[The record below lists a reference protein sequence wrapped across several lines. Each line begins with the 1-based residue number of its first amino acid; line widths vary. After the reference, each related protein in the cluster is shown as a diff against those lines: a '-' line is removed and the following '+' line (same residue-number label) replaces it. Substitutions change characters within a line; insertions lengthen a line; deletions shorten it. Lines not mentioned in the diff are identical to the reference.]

1 MTIKT
6 NFNVNPYY
14 DDFDENK
21 NHLRIL
27 FKPGFA
33 VQSRELTQLQ
43 SLLQNQTSVFG
54 KHIFQNGSRVS
65 GANQI
70 KQIATYLKL
79 DSNYSGTSITANNFN
94 GKTIY
99 STDETKRAQVLVSYE
114 VDAGTGDPATLMIK
128 QLYGDPF
135 VAGDTIKSE
144 DNSFFANVS
153 TDGVGTG
160 LTFSID
166 EGYWFYEGF
175 FVKSVPQ
182 TIAVSKY
189 STNANSRVG
198 FNVTENIITTSDDST
213 LLDPALEASN
223 YQAPGADRFVID
235 LTLTQKDYNSTDRTQ
250 FIEVGKFY
258 LGNYFTSVQ
267 LAEYAELA
275 DEFAHR
281 TYDQSGN
288 YTVNAFNLNLNDNSS
303 NTAQTSVTLS
313 PGKAYVY
320 GYEVS
325 TSLPTTINVDKPRDT
340 FAVTN
345 RILSADYGEYIY
357 TKNHYGTFPIDSLSK
372 IDVHCV
378 SKANVNTSSVAALS
392 NTKIGTV
399 RVKSYDYDSS
409 SNTSNSQTYTYKTS
423 IFDVD
428 ISNSIT
434 GNVNTAPSTTSVTIG
449 NVSTGQIFSNV
460 NDAYTGAIFTITTGP
475 GSEEGSKIITSFNAA
490 TQTIT
495 FSAADAY
502 TTTPTTASKFK
513 IDFEFSSAES
523 LIVNSST
530 TIVTSAD
537 IDSRSKDPA
546 STYNYSFI
554 SDTSLEQ
561 LLFKLGQDWIANNSI
576 TNVSYY
582 YKKLYTGVT
591 FSANSAT
598 ISVPDLVNES
608 FIPASL
614 DSTELLDYQIVCTSA
629 SGSYTIGQII
639 TSANLSVSVGSG
651 TATLTVA
658 NSVSMTANVIAT
670 IYSPNAVAKSKTY
683 ITCNPCVQTSA
694 NVNTANVDSG
704 AAIVYGS
711 NGQTTIANTAVIKT
725 PGTPQSLYVTD
736 VDSIVQ
742 ILDFND
748 ASVANT
754 GGIDVTSR
762 YTLDN
767 GQRDSYYDHS
777 SIVLK
782 AGVTAPKGPLVVRYN
797 RYTSSGSGFFTNYSY
812 IPNYNTIPSYTT
824 RSGVTYNLRDS
835 FDFRP
840 VRADASGT
848 YTSGTVS
855 FVLTPTTG
863 PKIPG
868 IGTIINSSYSYYL
881 PRTDIVVVHKNQ
893 LFEVLKGTSSLTPL
907 DPQVPSDAML
917 LYVLHSP
924 AYVANTSVID
934 VQYIDNKR
942 YTMRDIGTLEKRI
955 SNLEYYTTLSLLEQ
969 DTLGKQDLT
978 TLDSTNLPR
987 FKNGIITDS
996 FTGSSVADVTN
1007 DSYKASID
1015 TTNKEMRPTFN
1026 INSFGLS
1033 FDKTSSVGC
1042 IQNGPFVSLATQN
1055 TTILMTQDY
1064 VSDLINL
1071 NPFNVVKY
1079 LGKISL
1085 DPSSDIWVDTN
1096 RAADVLV
1103 NLSGDNDAWDMITN
1117 KLPVSTQWGS
1127 WNDIFFGQ
1135 PQTDVQ
1141 QWSSGWTNY
1150 TQTNTTQSVT
1160 QQRQGITTSVV
1171 PQKITQNIGDR
1182 VVNVAIIPYIRSN
1195 QVIFYGSN
1203 FKPVTKLYSFF
1214 DKESV
1219 DNYVARTN
1227 KFVLDNSALF
1237 QCRIG
1242 NQENINVSNTITSTI
1257 NVVTAIQNST
1267 NSVFALNINGIPGGT
1282 FTYNTKLTG
1291 QRSGAT
1297 ANVVGYYH
1305 YSGNV
1310 VSATTN
1316 TIVLSKDA
1324 SGANNEVDYAN
1335 VANSN
1340 TVNIVFGTGSG
1351 QSATMSSYDAGTR
1364 TITISGT
1371 WANVPDSTS
1380 IYSIGQPTTD
1390 AAGNISG
1397 IFYLPGATFKIGE
1410 KSFQLIDNNTNNIA
1424 ISSTNGETSY
1434 FAQGILQTMERET
1447 ITTVAPTVERYSVT
1461 ATQNI
1466 VKTLNSST
1474 TAIDNTPINS
1484 GSAPASDGDSG
1495 GGGSGGGGD
1504 GGGGGG
1510 DSDD

>member
-54 KHIFQNGSRVS
+54 KHIFQNGSKVS
-65 GANQI
+65 GANQVR
-70 KQIATYLKL
+70 QIATYLKL
-79 DSNYSGTSITANNFN
+79 DSSYSGTAITANNFN

-99 STDETKRAQVLVSYE
+99 STDGTKRAQVLVSYE

-128 QLYGDPF
+128 QLYGDSF
-135 VAGDTIKSE
+135 AAGDTIKSE
-144 DNSFFANVS
+144 DNFFANVS
-153 TDGVGTG
+153 TGGVGTG

-175 FVKSVPQ
+175 FVKNLPQ

-189 STNANSRVG
+189 TTNANSRVG

-235 LTLTQKDYNSTDRTQ
+235 LTLAQKDYHSTDRTQ

-258 LGNYFTSVQ
+258 NGNYFTSVQ
-267 LAEYAELA
+267 LPEYAALA

-288 YTVNAFNLNLNDNSS
+288 YTVNAFNLNLSNPS
-303 NTAQTSVTLS
+303 NTAQTNVILS

-325 TSLPTTINVDKPRDT
+325 TSLPTTITVDKPRDT
-340 FAVTN
+340 FSAN
-345 RILSADYGEYIY
+345 GILSADYGEYIY
-357 TKNHYGTFPIDSLSK
+357 TKNHYGTFPIDYMNT

-378 SKANVNTSSVAALS
+378 PKANINTSSVSTLS
-392 NTKIGTV
+392 NTKIGTI

-409 SNTSNSQTYTYKTS
+409 SDTSNSQTYTYRTS
-423 IFDVD
+423 LFDVN
-428 ISNSIT
+428 IANSIT
-434 GNVNTAPSTTSVTIG
+434 GNVNTAPTSTSVTIG
-449 NVSTGQIFSNV
+449 NVSLSQTYTNYD
-460 NDAYTGAIFTITTGP
+460 NAYAGATFTITTGP
-475 GSEEGSKIITSFNAA
+475 GSAEGSKIITSFNAA

-502 TTTPTTASKFK
+502 ITTPTTASQFR
-513 IDFEFSSAES
+513 IDFEFASAES
-523 LIVNSST
+523 FVSLNAANKIVA
-530 TIVTSAD
+530 SAD
-537 IDSRSKDPA
+537 IDPRSKDV
-546 STYNYSFI
+546 SSKYYNAFI
-554 SDTSLEQ
+554 SDTSLEP
-561 LLFKLGQDWIANNSI
+561 LIFKLGQDWIANNTI
-576 TNVSYY
+576 TGLKYY
-582 YKKLYTGVT
+582 YKILTNKT
-591 FSANSAT
+591 FSSNVAT
-598 ISVPDLVNES
+598 ITVPDTSKES

-614 DSTELLDYQIVCTSA
+614 DSTELMDYQIVCTA
-629 SGSYTIGQII
+629 AGGSYTVGQII
-639 TSANLSVSVGSG
+639 PSTNLTVSGVGTS
-651 TATLTVA
+651 ATLTVA
-658 NSVSMTANVIAT
+658 NSVSMSANIIAT
-670 IYSPNAVAKSKTY
+670 VYSPSVAAKTKTY
-683 ITCNPCVQTSA
+683 ITNNPCVQTISA
-694 NVNTANVDSG
+694 NAGSITATVDSG
-704 AAIVYGS
+704 KVYVFGTQ
-711 NGQTTIANTAVIKT
+711 GQTTIANTAVVKI
-725 PGTPQSLYVTD
+725 PGTAQSLYVTD
-736 VDSIVQ
+736 VDKIIQ
-742 ILDFND
+742 ILDFNG
-748 ASVANT
+748 ATIANT
-754 GGIDVTSR
+754 GGTDVTSK

-767 GQRDSYYDHS
+767 GQRDSYYDHA
-777 SIVLK
+777 SIILK
-782 AGVTAPKGPLVVRYN
+782 AGVAAPNGPLVVRYN
-797 RYTSSGSGFFTNYSY
+797 RYTSSGSGFFTNFSY
-812 IPNYNTIPSYTT
+812 IPNYDTIPTFTS
-824 RSGVTYNLRDS
+824 RSGIKYNLRDCL
-835 FDFRP
+835 DFRP
-840 VRADASGT
+840 VRLDALGT
-848 YTSGTVS
+848 YTTGTVS
-855 FVLTPTTG
+855 FDVSSSTYG
-863 PKIPG
+863 PKLPQM
-868 IGTIINSSYSYYL
+868 GTIISLGYSYYL
-881 PRTDIVVVHKNQ
+881 PRTDIVVVHKNRT
-893 LFEVLKGTSSLTPL
+893 FEVIKGKSSLTPI
-907 DPQVPSDAML
+907 DPTLPSDAML
-917 LYVLHSP
+917 LYVLHNP

-978 TLDSTNLPR
+978 ILDSTNLPR

-996 FTGSSVADVTN
+996 FIGSSVADVTN

-1026 INSFGLS
+1026 VNSFGLS

-1042 IQNGPFVSLATQN
+1042 IQNGTFVSLLPSDTDK
-1055 TTILMTQDY
+1055 ILASQTY
-1064 VSDLINL
+1064 ASDLINL

-1103 NLSGDNDAWDMITN
+1103 NLSGDNDAWDMITKN
-1117 KLPVSTQWGS
+1117 LPVSTQWGS

-1171 PQKITQNIGDR
+1171 PQTITQNIGDR

-1195 QVIFYGSN
+1195 QVTFYGSN

-1214 DKESV
+1214 DKQSV
-1219 DNYVARTN
+1219 DNYVARAN
-1227 KFVLDNSALF
+1227 RFVLDNSAFF
-1237 QCRIG
+1237 QCKVG
-1242 NQENINVSNTITSTI
+1242 NPENINVSNTLTSTI

-1267 NSVFALNINGIPGGT
+1267 NSVFTLNINGIPGGS
-1282 FTYNTKLTG
+1282 FKLNTKLIG
-1291 QRSGAT
+1291 QSSGVT

-1316 TIVLSKDA
+1316 TIVLSNDA
-1324 SGANNEVDYAN
+1324 SGANNEVNYAN

-1340 TVNIVFGTGSG
+1340 TVNIVFGTGAG
-1351 QSATMSSYDAGTR
+1351 QTATMSSYSAATR

-1410 KSFQLIDNNTNNIA
+1410 KSFQLIDNNTNNIST
-1424 ISSTNGETSY
+1424 SSTNGETSY
-1434 FAQGILQTMERET
+1434 FAQGTLQTMQKET
-1447 ITTVAPTVERYSVT
+1447 VTTVAPTVERYSVT

-1474 TAIDNTPINS
+1474 TSFDNTPVDSDS
-1484 GSAPASDGDSG
+1484 GDYSPASSDDDGDT
-1495 GGGSGGGGD
+1495 
-1504 GGGGGG
+1504 
-1510 DSDD
+1510 